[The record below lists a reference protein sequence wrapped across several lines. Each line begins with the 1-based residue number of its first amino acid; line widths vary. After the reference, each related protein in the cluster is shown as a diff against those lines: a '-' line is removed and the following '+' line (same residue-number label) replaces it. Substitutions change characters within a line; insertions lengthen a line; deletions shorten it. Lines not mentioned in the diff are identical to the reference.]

1 MPVKSGYLVLA
12 AGGGLLLWSGVKGK
26 NWSQALRAIV
36 SGKNPQTATL
46 TAYPITT
53 AQAAFSGGSGS
64 GAVNASANATSTGI
78 SIATDAQRYVG
89 TGYVWG
95 GAPGD
100 GQGHWDCSSFCNA
113 VIGRDL
119 QLAIPTYKSGA
130 YWGQA
135 HGPTTLVWLVWT
147 GCFTIPRQDATAGDL
162 AVWQTHMGIFIDN
175 QHIISA
181 LDAQLGVRIT
191 TVSGAAP
198 VGEVLRVRRLKAV
211 TARG

>member
-1 MPVKSGYLVLA
+1 MLA
-12 AGGGLLLWSGVKGK
+12 AGGGLLLWSGIKGK
-26 NWSQALRAIV
+26 NWSEALRAVV
-36 SGKNPQTATL
+36 SGKNPQTAATL
-46 TAYPITT
+46 AYPIQTS
-53 AQAAFSGGSGS
+53 QAAYTS
-64 GAVNASANATSTGI
+64 GAGTVNASTNASSTGI

-89 TGYVWG
+89 SGYVWG

-119 QLAIPTYKSGA
+119 QLAIPTYKPGG

-135 HGPTTLVWLVWT
+135 HGPTTVVWMVWT

-162 AVWQTHMGIFIDN
+162 AVWQTHMGIFTDN
-175 QHIISA
+175 GHIISA
-181 LDAQLGVRIT
+181 LNSQIGTKIT
-191 TVSGAAP
+191 TLAGAAP
-198 VGEVLRVRRLKAV
+198 FGELLRVRRLKAV